1 MAHIDGYCFELP
13 EEDKRIIVVNAD
25 ITKLKVDAIVNPA
38 NSMMMMGGGVAG
50 AIKRAGG
57 QEIEDEAVRHAPV
70 PVGDAVHT
78 GAGRLPARYVIHAPT
93 MEQPAM
99 RINLDKAA
107 QATVAALVKALDLG
121 VKSIAIPAMGA
132 GVGGLDPEDVFKV
145 MAEIVNAC
153 EFRGDIVFVAWGE
166 DAYRKAIKAV
176 REATGVEGR
185 PCTVDLLVSASQSQE
200 AAASGSHSEFS
211 RRLSVRESR

>member
-1 MAHIDGYCFELP
+1 MAHIHGYCFELP
-13 EEDKRIIVVNAD
+13 EDGKRIIIVNAD

-57 QEIEDEAVRHAPV
+57 QEIEYEAIMHAPV
-70 PVGDAVHT
+70 PVGEAIHT
-78 GAGRLPARYVIHAPT
+78 SAGRLPAKYVIHAPT

-107 QATVAALVKALDLG
+107 QATIAALSKALELG
-121 VKSIAIPAMGA
+121 VRSIALPAMGA
-132 GVGGLDPEDVFKV
+132 GVGGLDPEDVFRV
-145 MAEIVNAC
+145 MAEIVRAC
-153 EFRGDIVFVAWGE
+153 DYTGDVVFVAWGE
-166 DAYRKAIKAV
+166 EAYRKAIKAV

-185 PCTVDLLVSASQSQE
+185 PCTVDLLASASQSRG
-200 AAASGSHSEFS
+200 AAASGSRSEFS
-211 RRLSVRESR
+211 RKLSA